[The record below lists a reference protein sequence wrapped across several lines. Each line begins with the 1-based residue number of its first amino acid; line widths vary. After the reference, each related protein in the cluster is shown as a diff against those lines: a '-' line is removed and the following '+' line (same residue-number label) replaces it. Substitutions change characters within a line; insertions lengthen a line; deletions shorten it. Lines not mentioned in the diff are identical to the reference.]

1 MNSASQNYKDHVP
14 IATPDAN
21 TIRSIGNVIM
31 DFPEIQN
38 EFLSALINR
47 IAEVKVTNKYYTN
60 PMNVF
65 KKGKL
70 NFGEVIEDIFI
81 VLAHAKNYSP
91 ERAETTVFQREFPDV
106 KSAFYV
112 LNLRI
117 FHSHHLAVIVYV
129 VYSAVDYYVAAF
141 FVAFYVHDF
150 CNIFSAGRS
159 NIAPQFY
166 YIVVI

>member
-1 MNSASQNYKDHVP
+1 MPNIDYRDVKTNSSVDVLNAIRNSASQNYKDHVP

-70 NFGEVIEDIFI
+70 NCGEVIENIFNG
-81 VLAHAKNYSP
+81 LAHAKNYSP
-91 ERAETTVFQREFPDV
+91 ERE
-106 KSAFYV
+106 
-112 LNLRI
+112 
-117 FHSHHLAVIVYV
+117 
-129 VYSAVDYYVAAF
+129 
-141 FVAFYVHDF
+141 
-150 CNIFSAGRS
+150 
-159 NIAPQFY
+159 
-166 YIVVI
+166 

>member
-1 MNSASQNYKDHVP
+1 MPSIDYRDVKTNSSVDVLNAIRNSASRNYKDHVP
-14 IATPDAN
+14 FATPDAN

-81 VLAHAKNYSP
+81 DLAHAKIIRP
-91 ERAETTVFQREFPDV
+91 KEQ
-106 KSAFYV
+106 KQ
-112 LNLRI
+112 L
-117 FHSHHLAVIVYV
+117 
-129 VYSAVDYYVAAF
+129 F
-141 FVAFYVHDF
+141 FSVSFLM
-150 CNIFSAGRS
+150 
-159 NIAPQFY
+159 
-166 YIVVI
+166 

>member
-1 MNSASQNYKDHVP
+1 MPSIDFRDVKTNSSVDVLNAIRNSASQNYRDHVP
-14 IATPDAN
+14 LATPDAN

-38 EFLSALINR
+38 EFLTALINR

-81 VLAHAKNYSP
+81 DLAHAKITPPRERKRQFFSVSSP
-91 ERAETTVFQREFPDV
+91 MSSLLFMFLTIRSITSRQSSLTTLKTPF
-106 KSAFYV
+106 
-112 LNLRI
+112 
-117 FHSHHLAVIVYV
+117 
-129 VYSAVDYYVAAF
+129 
-141 FVAFYVHDF
+141 
-150 CNIFSAGRS
+150 
-159 NIAPQFY
+159 
-166 YIVVI
+166 